1 MIVVDTT
8 VLVYAVGADHAH
20 REPSRALVEA
30 VEQGRLRAT
39 TTLEVIQEF
48 AHVRARRRGRQDAV
62 RHARAYADVFAPLLL
77 PVREDLDSGLALF
90 RQHGRLGAFD
100 ALLAAAAIRAGA
112 EALVSADRAFAGVGG
127 VRFVELGEPGLAGLL
142 S

>member
-8 VLVYAVGADHAH
+8 VLVYAVGADHPH
-20 REPSRALVEA
+20 REPSRALIEA
-30 VEQGRLRAT
+30 VEQGRLQAT

-48 AHVRARRRGRQDAV
+48 AHVRARCRGRQDAV

-77 PVREDLDSGLALF
+77 PVREDVDRGLALF
-90 RQHGRLGAFD
+90 QRHGRLGAFD

-127 VRFVELGEPGLAGLL
+127 VRFVKLGEPGFAELL
-142 S
+142 T

>member
-8 VLVYAVGADHAH
+8 VLVYAVGADHPL
-20 REPSRALVEA
+20 REPSRGLVEA

-77 PVREDLDSGLALF
+77 PVREDLDRGLALF
-90 RQHGRLGAFD
+90 RRHGRLGAFD
-100 ALLAAAAIRAGA
+100 ALLAATAIRAGA

-127 VRFVELGEPGLAGLL
+127 VRFIELGEPGLAELL